1 MMSSSC
7 CCWEVLPAAT
17 STLAHTRRSNL
28 QAAAGVD
35 RGRARVETQGDSL
48 DRPGLLTFHPRR
60 FEDEDEVRVSE
71 YLLRAS
77 ATRGGVEEGGK
88 CDVIA
93 DAGGGVHMP
102 RL

>member
-1 MMSSSC
+1 M
-7 CCWEVLPAAT
+7 
-17 STLAHTRRSNL
+17 
-28 QAAAGVD
+28 
-35 RGRARVETQGDSL
+35 
-48 DRPGLLTFHPRR
+48 TFHSFR

-71 YLLRAS
+71 YLLRGF
-77 ATRGGVEEGGK
+77 ATRGEVEEGGK